1 MKLRPNADG
10 SRLRARVF
18 PSGAIEVNKVSCWIK
33 PGSLAHL
40 PQLPPIFDEKEGELP
55 EKLS

>member
-33 PGSLAHL
+33 PGSLAGWL
-40 PQLPPIFDEKEGELP
+40 G
-55 EKLS
+55 